1 MIEGGHAAVQ
11 ADEDVVGYFSSIET
25 RVVKIPD

>member
-11 ADEDVVGYFSSIET
+11 ADEDVVGTFP
-25 RVVKIPD
+25 RVVPRQSLT